1 MSKRN
6 TDLLESSMIPHLEFL
21 ERHFARALV
30 SNVLFVLVTCLSS
43 LTEIHRLFV

>member
-6 TDLLESSMIPHLEFL
+6 IDLLESSIVPHFEFL

-30 SNVLFVLVTCLSS
+30 SNVLFVLVS
-43 LTEIHRLFV
+43 LFKQSN